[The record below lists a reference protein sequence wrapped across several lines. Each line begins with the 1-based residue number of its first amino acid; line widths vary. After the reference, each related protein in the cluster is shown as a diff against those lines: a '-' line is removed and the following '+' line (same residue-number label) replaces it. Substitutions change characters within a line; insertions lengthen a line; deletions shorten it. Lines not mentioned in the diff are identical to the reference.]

1 MARMSQV
8 LGPSG
13 LLRGTMLIAIAM
25 GVMNVSTYGFTII
38 AARLLGPSE
47 YGALAAVMGLLLV
60 VNVVA
65 LGLQATGARRVSNA
79 PQDMEVIEADILTAT
94 YKSAIA
100 VGLVCLVSVPIVS
113 SVLRLDGWLTAGM
126 IALTAVPLTI
136 MGGQAGILQGER
148 RWLPLALIYLAMG
161 VGRLVFGTVG
171 ILLENDTLGAMTGV
185 AVGAVVPVL
194 VGSAALRYR
203 ARSTAH
209 AGGEDAP
216 PPATGHSRRVIREL
230 FHNSHALL
238 AFFALSNVDVV
249 VARVVLDD
257 QQGGLYAGGLIL
269 AKAVLFLPQ
278 FVVVIAFPSMSA
290 ADARTSMTLKALAM
304 VLGIGLVA
312 TGLAWAFEDLA
323 VQFIGGDAYSEL
335 SPIIWAF
342 AAVGTIWA
350 MIQLLV
356 YNVVARQNK
365 RAVGVVWAGLAAL
378 VALAPL
384 VVSVDFLLTAVIVVE
399 GIVLLVLLALGL
411 RRTQAPAEGAPTGA
425 SPA

>member
-1 MARMSQV
+1 MARMSEV
-8 LGPSG
+8 LGRSG

-25 GVMNVSTYGFTII
+25 GVQNVSTYGFTII
-38 AARLLGPSE
+38 AARLLGPSQ

-65 LGLQATGARRVSNA
+65 LGLQLTGARRVSSA
-79 PQDMEVIEADILTAT
+79 PEDMEVIEADILTAT

-100 VGLVCLVSVPIVS
+100 VGVICLVSVPVVS
-113 SVLRLDGWLTAGM
+113 AVLRLDSWLTAGM

-161 VGRLVFGTVG
+161 VGRLVFGTVA

-185 AVGAVVPVL
+185 ALGAVVPVL
-194 VGSAALRYR
+194 VGSAALRRR
-203 ARSTAH
+203 ARAA
-209 AGGEDAP
+209 AGVADGPAL
-216 PPATGHSRRVIREL
+216 PPAAGHSRRVLLEL

-249 VARVVLDD
+249 IARVVLDNH
-257 QQGGLYAGGLIL
+257 QGGLYAGGLIL

-278 FVVVIAFPSMSA
+278 FVVVVAFPSMSA
-290 ADARTSMTLKALAM
+290 ADARASMTLKALAM
-304 VLGIGLVA
+304 VLGIGVVA

-323 VQFIGGDAYSEL
+323 VQFIGGDAYGEL
-335 SPIIWAF
+335 GPMIWVF

-350 MIQLLV
+350 MTQLLV
-356 YNVVARQNK
+356 YNLVARQNK
-365 RAVGVVWAGLAAL
+365 RAVGIVWAGMVVL

-399 GIVLLVLLALGL
+399 GLVLLMLLALGL
-411 RRTQAPAEGAPTGA
+411 RASSLPARV
-425 SPA
+425 SRS